1 MAPERAFVTGGA
13 GFLGTHLV
21 KRLRAESVEVR
32 VYDHRL
38 ERRDDV
44 LDRGELVAAMSLWQP
59 TVVYHLAALADVR
72 DALKHPHEQVQQ
84 NFLATSYV
92 LEAMRA
98 TGVKRLVFTS
108 SAVVYGSFP
117 TRELAWDVATAR
129 YVQPST
135 SIYGAM
141 KLASEALIGAYCV
154 GYGMYA
160 DIFRLVS
167 LVGEG
172 YHHGNLI
179 DFYHKLKANPT
190 YIEIHGLD
198 GQEKYYCDV
207 GDLMDAVRLVDAH
220 PHEGAEIWNVSH
232 DQPNTI
238 RDSITAVSDVLNI
251 HPDRIVT
258 SSGRWAGDLPALVLD
273 ASKLRVLG
281 WAPKVAIVDSMRRT
295 VEDFIVRGL

>member
-1 MAPERAFVTGGA
+1 MNEAMGERALVTGGA

-21 KRLRAESVEVR
+21 RRLLAEGVAVR
-32 VYDHRL
+32 IYDHRL

-59 TVVYHLAALADVR
+59 TTVYHLAALADVR
-72 DALKHPHEQVQQ
+72 DALKYPHEQVQQ

-98 TGVKRLVFTS
+98 TGAKRLVFTS
-108 SAVVYGSFP
+108 SAVVYGDSTWSPIAECGVTFP
-117 TRELAWDVATAR
+117 R
-129 YVQPST
+129 QT

-141 KLASEALIGAYCV
+141 KLASEALIEAYCV
-154 GYGMYA
+154 GYKMCA

-167 LVGEG
+167 LMGEG

-179 DFYHKLKANPT
+179 DFYRKLKADPT
-190 YIEIHGLD
+190 HIEIHGSD
-198 GQEKYYCDV
+198 GQGKYYCDV
-207 GDLMDAVRLVDAH
+207 GNLMDAIRLVDAH

-232 DQPNTI
+232 DKPNTI
-238 RDSITAVSDVLNI
+238 RDSITAVSDVLKI
-251 HPDRIVT
+251 HPDRIVST
-258 SSGRWAGDLPALVLD
+258 AAQWAGDLPALVLNTT
-273 ASKLRVLG
+273 KLRALG

-295 VEDFIVRGL
+295 VEDFIARGL